1 MIKKP
6 HYYSMALLLIFVVLS
21 TYAYYSLIKTVWK
34 KASLV
39 SSYNSDIV
47 FGDQKKQYAG
57 TMLRSFEDAQVFVD
71 RLQGFFVK
79 KQGEV
84 EFIEFIEKTARQ
96 KGLEIG
102 IDTVSLDSP
111 PVMAKHGMEYL
122 VLRLYVSGNWSQVWN
137 FSQTLEVLPY
147 SIDVNSVALLR
158 GETGSTTTALWKG
171 VYSIRVLK
179 KK

>member
-6 HYYSMALLLIFVVLS
+6 HYYSMAMLLVFVLVS
-21 TYAYYSLIKTVWK
+21 GYAYYSLIKTVWS

-39 SSYNSDIV
+39 SSYNNDIV
-47 FGDQKKQYAG
+47 FGDQKKQY
-57 TMLRSFEDAQVFVD
+57 TNSMLRSFEDAQVSVD
-71 RLQGFFVK
+71 KLQGFFVK

-102 IDTVSLDSP
+102 IDTVSLDSAP
-111 PVMAKHGMEYL
+111 GIANHGMEYL
-122 VLRLYVSGNWSQVWN
+122 MLRLHVSGSWSSVWN

-147 SIDVNSVALLR
+147 AVDVNSVALLR
-158 GETGSTTTALWKG
+158 GETGSTTPAVWKG